1 MLFSELA
8 ISENHEGIIELPA
21 DAPIGTDI
29 REYLK
34 LNDNAIEISITPN
47 RNEIA

>member
-34 LNDNAIEISITPN
+34 LMIMRLKSALHQTEQ
-47 RNEIA
+47 IA